1 MALQI
6 GLLECKLW
14 LHKHNGFQIR
24 SNRETGCVATCF
36 TIRLQNI
43 RWLDTN
49 TCLFKRL
56 VVTAQRASPVANNAS
71 SRLDTKC
78 LLHLPPR
85 LCSKIFTGLTQ
96 TCLLLSKT
104 WVVAAQRASP
114 SANNAVPGLT
124 QSASTPASAAAAAAA
139 AAAPRRPA
147 PTANSALA
155 ISNAPCFGTCELKNL
170 PVTSNVIH
178 HLPTMQYRGPAPTKL
193 ATGKQLARTGFSH
206 AELAACENLRRPCH
220 LPTC

>member
-36 TIRLQNI
+36 TICLQNI

-124 QSASTPASAAAAAAA
+124 QTKCLYSSIGSSSCCCCCCCTPSASAD
-139 AAAPRRPA
+139 
-147 PTANSALA
+147 
-155 ISNAPCFGTCELKNL
+155 CELGPCHQQRTL
-170 PVTSNVIH
+170 LWNVRIK
-178 HLPTMQYRGPAPTKL
+178 KL
-193 ATGKQLARTGFSH
+193 ACYQQRDPPSANNAVTVA
-206 AELAACENLRRPCH
+206 LRR
-220 LPTC
+220 T

>member
-170 PVTSNVIH
+170 ATICQQCSS
-178 HLPTMQYRGPAPTKL
+178 RGPAPNMSAVRTKL
-193 ATGKQLARTGFSH
+193 ATGNLLERTGFSH

-220 LPTC
+220 MPTC